1 MKLNIVAV
9 VLTAKIVKVKYSF
22 VPITEFT
29 IIDFIDF
36 NFRTSFEMKTF
47 AVNVTGITLN

>member
-9 VLTAKIVKVKYSF
+9 ILIAKIVKVKYSF
-22 VPITEFT
+22 VLITECP
-29 IIDFIDF
+29 IIDFF
-36 NFRTSFEMKTF
+36 NFRRPFKMKIF